1 MHIINNFIGTKV
13 IDSFITY
20 NINREKENTFELFY
34 TKYYKA

>member
-13 IDSFITY
+13 IESFYTY
-20 NINREKENTFELFY
+20 DINKEKENTFELFN